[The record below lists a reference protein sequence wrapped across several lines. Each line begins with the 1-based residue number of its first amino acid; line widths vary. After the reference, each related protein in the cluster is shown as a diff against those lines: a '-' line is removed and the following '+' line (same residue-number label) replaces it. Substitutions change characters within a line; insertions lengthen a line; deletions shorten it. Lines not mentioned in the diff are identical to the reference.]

1 MRRQLYRGGGITG
14 LYPRQKF
21 GIGSKFQDFKDSA
34 VETVRKIIP
43 NEIADVAV
51 KAAPFVAM
59 IPGQQG
65 TAALMRGLGRLD
77 QRGNLTDALKQGAL
91 TYGFGKYVA
100 PTIRQG
106 VGNLYQ
112 GLTPTATT
120 PAAARDSYMG
130 MAGKTG
136 PSDQSFLNKVLF
148 GKEGG
153 GVPVFGDKGL
163 IGAGGE
169 FGMKEAFGKG
179 VPAVFAGS
187 TLATLAIQKAL
198 GDVGGREPGES
209 LAAFN
214 KRRESTVANYLAYYY
229 KRANKFR
236 IPPEDMDAAAAKFV
250 SDNTTEYRVG
260 ENQGGRIGYQ
270 TGGITM
276 ANTLQENIRRN
287 QAQAASN
294 QSVLQGARNMQRATN
309 ILDQASRSQGGL
321 SDLYN
326 QYFHGKGNLGQFG
339 FQRQTA
345 DSSMPPNTFTGYTH
359 KDRAQIIKDI
369 AGQLGNQTTYTP
381 APKPRPKTYRTVSPE
396 AQALN
401 MSQATYE
408 DIIRSGAD
416 PKQYYMDYQ
425 NRILTGGVD
434 TTNPNYVGPPLL
446 KYGQVIGAPGMMS
459 GIAGPGMGPGAT
471 PPTQAQINQMMQNNP
486 AGYADFDAL
495 VKQYGSMDPY
505 KSLQEEIM
513 DMVEG
518 RDTGYMNAQD
528 YYDMNVLG
536 LSGQEI
542 AEKYGIAYNQGGRV
556 GLRHGTPEM
565 GIKSLE
571 AGAPDITYE
580 GNEGPQAP
588 MKMADSFLRE
598 EYDKYIYDLLE
609 QRPEA
614 TPMSFEEFR
623 QMVLAEG
630 QMSKGPILPSPE
642 DPVNPFGP
650 KPQGPVLPEKM
661 MVAQGGRI
669 GYSSGTTTIRD
680 YAKSM
685 NSGRGPITRKDYID
699 LYLFL
704 GYDEGVASNFGTSHY
719 KYGYHQDPKV
729 RGFAK
734 GGRIGFDEGA
744 NTKFAMIKDMLA
756 KGMDIDTIMS
766 ITGATQEEIDSV
778 KNKRVEESQG
788 GRIGY
793 RMGMGPAGLPGIPR
807 MAPDGMEFDMRENG
821 GFQGLGAKEKKD
833 DVPAMLAKNEFVF
846 TADAV
851 RGAGGGDIELGA
863 QRMYD
868 AMKNLEK
875 RVV

>member
-120 PAAARDSYMG
+120 PAAAKDSYRG
-130 MAGKTG
+130 MIGKTG

-214 KRRESTVANYLAYYY
+214 KRRENTVSQYLAYYY

-287 QAQAASN
+287 QAQQQAVGGMFEAARSKLPGYTPVTLDAEGLPPGTTQADIDTHN
-294 QSVLQGARNMQRATN
+294 WTMANSLMYRAPVEPKVRYITETGEPASGPGPN
-309 ILDQASRSQGGL
+309 IGRIVEETEPMTMDMTGP
-321 SDLYN
+321 
-326 QYFHGKGNLGQFG
+326 
-339 FQRQTA
+339 
-345 DSSMPPNTFTGYTH
+345 MFTGFDYS
-359 KDRAQIIKDI
+359 AQQPFSWSPGQAAPEGYRVKNM
-369 AGQLGNQTTYTP
+369 AGDQFLERMYP
-381 APKPRPKTYRTVSPE
+381 SKEEVSKLP
-396 AQALN
+396 
-401 MSQATYE
+401 M
-408 DIIRSGAD
+408 
-416 PKQYYMDYQ
+416 P
-425 NRILTGGVD
+425 V
-434 TTNPNYVGPPLL
+434 VGP
-446 KYGQVIGAPGMMS
+446 
-459 GIAGPGMGPGAT
+459 MGPGGPMPMGLMM
-471 PPTQAQINQMMQNNP
+471 PPSGN
-486 AGYADFDAL
+486 YADNFGDFGPEGIVIDGKRYYSEKEAI
-495 VKQYGSMDPY
+495 
-505 KSLQEEIM
+505 E
-513 DMVEG
+513 DM
-518 RDTGYMNAQD
+518 
-528 YYDMNVLG
+528 
-536 LSGQEI
+536 
-542 AEKYGIAYNQGGRV
+542 GIERYNQFMSKGGRV
-556 GLRHGTPEM
+556 GLAFGTPQE
-565 GIKSLE
+565 GIKSLD

-630 QMSKGPILPSPE
+630 KMSGGQPLPE
-642 DPVNPFGP
+642 DPTKPINPFAP
-650 KPQGPVLPEKM
+650 KPTGPVLPDKM
-661 MVAQGGRI
+661 MAAQ
-669 GYSSGTTTIRD
+669 
-680 YAKSM
+680 
-685 NSGRGPITRKDYID
+685 
-699 LYLFL
+699 
-704 GYDEGVASNFGTSHY
+704 
-719 KYGYHQDPKV
+719 
-729 RGFAK
+729 

-744 NTKFAMIKDMLA
+744 DTKFAMIKDMLA

-807 MAPDGMEFDMRENG
+807 MAPDGMEYDMRMNG
-821 GFQGLGAKEKKD
+821 GFQGLGAKEGKD
-833 DVPAMLAKNEFVF
+833 DIPAMLAKNEFVF

-851 RGAGGGDIELGA
+851 RGAGDGDIEKGA

-868 AMKNLEK
+868 TMQKLEK